1 MNIHHLYDL
10 RNSSDQFF
18 EIRDFLD
25 DPRQHH
31 TECVGK
37 GDPDDGIEEGEAVE
51 IDQKNA
57 GEDDVGEIPCDF
69 FEEHDP
75 ERNTSEED
83 EAARP

>member
-1 MNIHHLYDL
+1 MNIHYLYKQ
-10 RNSSDQFF
+10 RISSDQFS
-18 EIRDFLD
+18 EIRDLLD

-37 GDPDDGIEEGEAVE
+37 RDPDDGIKEGKAIE

-57 GEDDVGEIPCDF
+57 GEDDVREISCDF
-69 FEEHDP
+69 FEEHDT
-75 ERNTSEED
+75 ERDASEED